1 MIMKYPFSKSV
12 RAGFKPSVD
21 VSSQVSRT
29 GAKILPMKVRSMK
42 VRSMKVRSILVTAAI
57 ATSLSPVV
65 GGTLWGSNSFA
76 HAETAPVQAPV
87 QAPAQAPA
95 QAPVQSV
102 PTQPTPEQPTPE
114 SIAPVQPEDAPRE
127 VDSTVSRDFKPATIY
142 IHDPATHQL
151 VERVAMVAAD
161 QPVVGAVTQIMNS
174 YEGQDVGIRGYDV
187 RVNKGAKKAEI
198 NFKVES
204 PRGEK
209 ALQSLSSAN
218 QYAIFEAIRETLEQP
233 DYQVRQVIFLANGKS
248 IDI

>member
-12 RAGFKPSVD
+12 RTGFKPSVD
-21 VSSQVSRT
+21 VSSQGSRT
-29 GAKILPMKVRSMK
+29 GEKARSMK

-57 ATSLSPVV
+57 ATSLSPVM
-65 GGTLWGSNSFA
+65 GGTFWGGNSFA
-76 HAETAPVQAPV
+76 HAETAPQAPV
-87 QAPAQAPA
+87 QAP
-95 QAPVQSV
+95 V
-102 PTQPTPEQPTPE
+102 PE
-114 SIAPVQPEDAPRE
+114 STVPAQPEDAPRE

-142 IHDPATHQL
+142 VHDPATHQL

-187 RVNKGAKKAEI
+187 KVNKGAKKAEI

-204 PRGEK
+204 PRGDK

>member
-1 MIMKYPFSKSV
+1 MKYPFSKSV
-12 RAGFKPSVD
+12 RTGFKPSVD
-21 VSSQVSRT
+21 ASSQVSRP
-29 GAKILPMKVRSMK
+29 GAKVRSMK
-42 VRSMKVRSILVTAAI
+42 VRPMRVRSILVTAAI
-57 ATSLSPVV
+57 ATSLSPVM
-65 GGTLWGSNSFA
+65 GGTLWGNNNFA
-76 HAETAPVQAPV
+76 HAETAPAQS
-87 QAPAQAPA
+87 APAQPAPESTAPA
-95 QAPVQSV
+95 
-102 PTQPTPEQPTPE
+102 
-114 SIAPVQPEDAPRE
+114 QPEDAPRE
-127 VDSTVSRDFKPATIY
+127 IDSTVSRDFKPATIY

-204 PRGEK
+204 PRGDK
-209 ALQSLSSAN
+209 GLQSLSSAN